1 MTEVEPARAAPCRQG
16 QRLASAA
23 IAAGVLALGAVVFGT
38 LEPVEGLEF
47 TAFTRTTWNG
57 QVLLTGRDTTLSLG
71 LVGERPFTEWQSYS
85 VEWRGRLAVPSA
97 GAYTFA
103 LAADDGAIFE
113 VGDRVVVDNGG
124 QHRSRRL
131 VGAIE
136 LSPGLHDVRLRYA
149 QEGGRYDLDLRWSR
163 DGELFTPIPAGRLV
177 PPGVSPAAYR
187 WRWLWPPL
195 GALVAVLVGWLA
207 ASPLRRRLAAAFAR
221 PLTKT
226 ALDALARPRVAIA
239 LIVAL
244 GLPVRMALLTTS
256 PAVLWPDSTV
266 FHFTS
271 RDILRGVWASHD
283 AYRTAAYPF
292 LLTAVVGGRDSEL
305 LGLVLIGLQQIAGL
319 GAAVLFFMVGRRVVA
334 PRPALAGALLFAIHP
349 LQLFYEVSVLTEA
362 IFTLGLAGT
371 VWAAMRLLERP
382 AATAAALFGALTAL
396 LVLIRPVA
404 QWYLPAVLALL
415 LACRGRRAPILRAGV
430 VAVVCYAVPI
440 LGWMSVNQAEFG
452 FFGVALGRGMGLY
465 TRVFEVDAMRPPSP
479 GSDREMRAL
488 WSHAVVE
495 RWSPNRVRD
504 ELNYGSRMSAAAAD
518 ERMYD
523 FAKETALA
531 HVLAFSR
538 RTLVQWGRLV
548 VAPLDSIRRC
558 PSPVGHYLCSGR
570 STGESLPS
578 FPNAPSEPSRV
589 REATVAY
596 VSRVRWPMLT
606 ISLLALAGAGVALSE
621 ATTLASGALLLV
633 TIACMTLVPAVSQY
647 PLDRFRLPIDAL
659 LFLFA
664 AGGLR
669 YVATVL
675 VAITDTRARQ

>member
-1 MTEVEPARAAPCRQG
+1 MPVVEPATLGPWREAQG
-16 QRLASAA
+16 LAGAA
-23 IAAGVLALGAVVFGT
+23 IAAGVLALGAIVFGT

-47 TAFTRTTWNG
+47 TAFDKTAWNG
-57 QVLLTGRDTTLSLG
+57 RVLRTGRDTTLSVG

-85 VEWRGRLAVPSA
+85 VEWRGQLAVSSA
-97 GAYTFA
+97 GTYTFA
-103 LAADDGAIFE
+103 LVADDGAVFE
-113 VGDRVVVDNGG
+113 VDDRVVVDNGG
-124 QHRSRRL
+124 QHGSRRL

-136 LSPGLHDVRLRYA
+136 LDPGLHDVRLRYA

-195 GALVAVLVGWLA
+195 GALAAMVVGWIA
-207 ASPLRRRLAAAFAR
+207 ASPLRRRLASAFEGPLARAA
-221 PLTKT
+221 LE
-226 ALDALARPRVAIA
+226 ALARPGPAIG
-239 LIVAL
+239 LVVAL
-244 GLPVRMALLTTS
+244 GLPLRLALLTTS

-266 FHFTS
+266 FHLTS

-283 AYRTAAYPF
+283 AYRTAVYPF
-292 LLTAVVGGRDSEL
+292 LLTAVVGGRDSEI
-305 LGLVLIGLQQIAGL
+305 LGLALIGVQQIAGL
-319 GAAVLFFMVGRRVVA
+319 GAALLLFIVGRRVVS
-334 PRPALAGALLFAIHP
+334 PRAALAGALLFAIHP
-349 LQLFYEVSVLTEA
+349 LQLFYEMSVLTEA
-362 IFTLGLAGT
+362 IFTLGLAGA

-382 AATAAALFGALTAL
+382 GVAAAALFGVLTAL

-404 QWYLPAVLALL
+404 QWYLPAVLVLL
-415 LACRGRRAPILRAGV
+415 VACHGLRAPMLRVGV
-430 VAVVCYAVPI
+430 VAVMCYAVPI
-440 LGWMSVNQAEFG
+440 LGWMAVNQTEFG

-465 TRVFEVDAMRPPSP
+465 TRVFEIDALPPPAP
-479 GSDREMRAL
+479 GTDPEMRAL

-504 ELNYGSRMSAAAAD
+504 ELNYGRRLSSVAAD
-518 ERMYD
+518 ERMYA

-531 HVLAFSR
+531 HVPAFIGL
-538 RTLVQWGRLV
+538 TLVQWGRLV
-548 VAPLDSIRRC
+548 VAPHDSIRRC
-558 PSPVGHYLCSGR
+558 LSPVGNYLCSGR

-589 REATVAY
+589 REAAVTY
-596 VSRVRWPMLT
+596 VSQVRWPMLA
-606 ISLLALAGAGVALSE
+606 IGVLALAGAGVALSE
-621 ATTLASGALLLV
+621 ATTVAPGALLLL

-669 YVATVL
+669 YLASVL
-675 VAITDTRARQ
+675 VTVTDTRARQ